1 MRLICLTDR
10 LRESRV
16 YSRNVSILSLFQIRP
31 AKSRTMYGV
40 PCGGIGSGTIGRGT
54 TGEFLRFQI
63 NPGIYT
69 YDIVAADAFHVCVR
83 DANGGKV
90 MFQACDSSRFALHC
104 FIPLILMYLL

>member
-1 MRLICLTDR
+1 MEYGPTMT
-10 LRESRV
+10 
-16 YSRNVSILSLFQIRP
+16 ILQIRP

-69 YDIVAADAFHVCVR
+69 YDIVTADAFHVCVR
-83 DANGGKV
+83 NVDDGKV
-90 MFQACDSSRFALHC
+90 VFQACNSIRLMISS
-104 FIPLILMYLL
+104 IN

>member
-1 MRLICLTDR
+1 MT
-10 LRESRV
+10 
-16 YSRNVSILSLFQIRP
+16 ILQIRP

-69 YDIVAADAFHVCVR
+69 YDVVTADAFHVCVR
-83 DANGGKV
+83 DVNDGKV
-90 MFQACDSSRFALHC
+90 VFQACDSIC
-104 FIPLILMYLL
+104 LMIASKNSPFRYT